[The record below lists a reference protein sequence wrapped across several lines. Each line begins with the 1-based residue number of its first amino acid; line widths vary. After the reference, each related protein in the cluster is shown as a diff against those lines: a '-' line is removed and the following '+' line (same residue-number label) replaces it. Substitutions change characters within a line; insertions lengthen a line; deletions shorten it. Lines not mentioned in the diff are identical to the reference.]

1 MIQDYCGNVIAALSQ
16 NIPQP
21 HSVDLVEALAASKI
35 VSFARELGILQ
46 VEFEGDSQRVIT
58 ATNNQVPSKTLFGH
72 VIEEIWLLADAFQ
85 KFSFRHVHREGNQLA
100 HSLERRAILFA
111 DLDVWIENL
120 PSKLDV
126 ILQVDLGHL

>member
-35 VSFARELGILQ
+35 VSFARELCILQ

-85 KFSFRHVHREGNQLA
+85 KFSFGHVHREGNQLA